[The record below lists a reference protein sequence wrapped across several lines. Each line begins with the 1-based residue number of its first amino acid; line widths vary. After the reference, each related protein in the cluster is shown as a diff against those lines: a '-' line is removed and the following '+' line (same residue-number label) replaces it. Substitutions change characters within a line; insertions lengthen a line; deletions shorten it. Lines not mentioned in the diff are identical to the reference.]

1 MYYNNESEIGA
12 MPESKESAVI
22 GIKTETGPQLSADIS
37 ANIDTVREGQIVKM
51 TATVKNT
58 GEQTAHNVRIR
69 IPEAHYMS
77 FVELRLNSNF
87 APVDEEVPLV
97 REIGDLEPNEE
108 RQVSYYLQVE
118 DSAIRD
124 YSSSDENA
132 VSPDFPK
139 TVEHSLEIFTDELK
153 NPIPSNIYTM
163 QIDDGSISI
172 SMGTKCR
179 R

>member
-1 MYYNNESEIGA
+1 
-12 MPESKESAVI
+12 
-22 GIKTETGPQLSADIS
+22 
-37 ANIDTVREGQIVKM
+37 
-51 TATVKNT
+51 
-58 GEQTAHNVRIR
+58 
-69 IPEAHYMS
+69 MS